1 MRTVALFLL
10 CTVLALIGCEDTS
23 TSFTNGIARIAT
35 SRPAS
40 PSTFIPNKM
49 AKADVLKL
57 ASRLTYGMPE
67 KDAIRFL
74 KQNGLVM
81 DLGKDGDSFS
91 WSDGF
96 SFSNSALCLMIAP
109 KNLQPNGDWVNGLLQ
124 EAFIN
129 ENDGKRVSIVLKNA
143 PEGV

>member
-1 MRTVALFLL
+1 MRTAALSPL
-10 CTVLALIGCEDTS
+10 CFVLVFAGCAATN
-23 TSFTNGIARIAT
+23 TSFTNGIEGIAT

-49 AKADVLKL
+49 GEDEVIKL
-57 ASRLTYGMPE
+57 AAHLTYGMPE

-81 DLGKDGDSFS
+81 DLGKDGDSFG

-96 SFSNSALCLMIAP
+96 SFSKGALCLIIAP
-109 KNLQPNGDWVNGLLQ
+109 KQLQPNGEWVNGLLK

-129 ENDGKRVSIVLKNA
+129 KNDGKRVSIALRKA
-143 PEGV
+143 P